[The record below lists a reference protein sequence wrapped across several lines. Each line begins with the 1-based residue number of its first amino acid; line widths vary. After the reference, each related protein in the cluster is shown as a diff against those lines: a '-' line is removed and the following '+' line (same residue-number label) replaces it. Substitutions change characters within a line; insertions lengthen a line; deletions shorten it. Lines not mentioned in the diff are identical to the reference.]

1 RSSAA
6 AMRSRGVV
14 CGSITAFAYR
24 GSAGAG
30 MGGDDPLAGRTIA
43 EALTINSA
51 VTRPCAGV
59 ALPDPA

>member
-1 RSSAA
+1 
-6 AMRSRGVV
+6 
-14 CGSITAFAYR
+14 
-24 GSAGAG
+24 